1 MSTQQAVREADRLET
16 AAAPRTLDLAPLAG
30 IWINTNPAS
39 RGIVRVEV
47 TARDGGLAVRAWGAA
62 APSSQDWGEVWA
74 ESLYTDGIASGKGHG
89 FIAAY
94 DFGFMTSQLQANL
107 SQGLLIVAA
116 FNVFKDGSGRAD
128 YFSREFFHS

>member
-16 AAAPRTLDLAPLAG
+16 AEPPRRIDLAPLAG
-30 IWINTNPAS
+30 TWINTNPAS

-47 TARDGGLAVRAWGAA
+47 TPRDGGLAVRAWGAA
-62 APSSQDWGEVWA
+62 SPAPQDWGEVRA
-74 ESLYTDGIASGKGHG
+74 ESLYADGIASGKGHG

-94 DFGFMTSQLQANL
+94 DFGFLTSRLQANL

-116 FNVFKDGSGRAD
+116 FNVFQDGSGRAN
-128 YFSREFFHS
+128 YFSREFFHN